1 MTKHLLLLV
10 ALACPS
16 LARAQVLGLGSGQQ
30 GSISYNIS
38 AAISRTI
45 EGAGIQSR
53 VQPYSGSSAVLP
65 LVNSGELDLAI
76 CNVLEI
82 QEAAAGESP
91 SKGGKQTHLPVLP
104 GIFPPYP
111 GGFVREDAPTT
122 T

>member
-10 ALACPS
+10 ALTFPS

-45 EGAGIQSR
+45 EGAGIHSR

-65 LVNSGELDLAI
+65 LLI
-76 CNVLEI
+76 
-82 QEAAAGESP
+82 P
-91 SKGGKQTHLPVLP
+91 SNLLWML
-104 GIFPPYP
+104 
-111 GGFVREDAPTT
+111 RL
-122 T
+122 